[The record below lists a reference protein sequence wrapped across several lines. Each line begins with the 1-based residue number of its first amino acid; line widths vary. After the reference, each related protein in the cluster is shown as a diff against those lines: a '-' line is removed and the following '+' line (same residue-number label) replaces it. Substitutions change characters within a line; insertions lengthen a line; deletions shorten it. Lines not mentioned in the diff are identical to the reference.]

1 MDPKRF
7 KVVSQCS
14 PYDDQESQIEDIK
27 ISFTVMKSS
36 NDLDNMQN
44 DMYGS
49 EMDVVVED
57 FEAQSVDVDCEN
69 DDIEFVWEREITSL
83 VKARHNV
90 LNIPRKVA
98 EGCVTMSRGKGW
110 YEFAKDKELRKGD
123 VLGFMFDSSE
133 GFLYVEKKKNDGFQ
147 GSFIPV

>member
-1 MDPKRF
+1 
-7 KVVSQCS
+7 
-14 PYDDQESQIEDIK
+14 
-27 ISFTVMKSS
+27 MKSS

-90 LNIPRKVA
+90 LVSKHI
-98 EGCVTMSRGKGW
+98 
-110 YEFAKDKELRKGD
+110 
-123 VLGFMFDSSE
+123 
-133 GFLYVEKKKNDGFQ
+133 
-147 GSFIPV
+147 